1 MNLKSE
7 DKKAFTFFLLGIV
20 GINLFTT
27 FAIRFRGGRSLTY
40 KAGIAQLARARDL

>member
-7 DKKAFTFFLLGIV
+7 GGKAFTFFLQGIV

-27 FAIRFRGGRSLTY
+27 FAVRFRDGRSLTL